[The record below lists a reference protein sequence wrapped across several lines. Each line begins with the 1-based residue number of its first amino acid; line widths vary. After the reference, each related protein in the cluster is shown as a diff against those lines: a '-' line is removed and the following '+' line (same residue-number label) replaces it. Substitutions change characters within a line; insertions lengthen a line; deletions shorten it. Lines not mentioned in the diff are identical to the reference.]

1 MIQDLATERAA
12 RAIWRA
18 LHPKNE
24 IRPWDAFERETY
36 LQAALAAQEALRP
49 QSDGGGVLPAHMQI
63 AVIPHL
69 GRVT

>member
-24 IRPWDAFERETY
+24 IRPWDPFEREAY
-36 LQAALAAQEALRP
+36 LTAALAAQEALRP
-49 QSDGGGVLPAHMQI
+49 QSDGATVFPQHQI

-69 GRVT
+69 GRVS

>member
-18 LHPKNE
+18 LRPKNE
-24 IRPWDAFERETY
+24 IRPWDAFEREAY
-36 LQAALAAQEALRP
+36 LAAALAAQEALRP
-49 QSDGGGVLPAHMQI
+49 QSDGVAVFPQHQI
-63 AVIPHL
+63 AVIRHL